1 MIENGSDPDLMAR
14 SRAGDTEAFRALFD
28 RKHRRVYLIA
38 YQILGNPSQAEEVVQ
53 DVFLALWRHLDRY
66 RPRFTVDTWLT
77 RIATN
82 RAIDVWRSQRR
93 EVPVGDQRSSQDGHP
108 TTGEPSPWR
117 SSSAGSAEAGSVAGR
132 RGEPAQ
138 GEDPEAFA
146 RWREVQAIWNGLAEL
161 LPPQQRAAFV
171 LREIEGISTSE
182 VAATLGCRA
191 STVRSHVAE
200 ARRTLQ
206 AALRERY
213 PELLR

>member
-1 MIENGSDPDLMAR
+1 MIENGSDRELMAR
-14 SRAGDTEAFRALFD
+14 SRSGDTEAFRALFE

-38 YQILGNPSQAEEVVQ
+38 YQVLGNPSQAEEVVQ
-53 DVFLALWRHLDRY
+53 DVFLALWQHLDRY

-93 EVPVGDQRSSQDGHP
+93 DHPMDDESRGEEGHA
-108 TTGEPSPWR
+108 TTGELASGI
-117 SSSAGSAEAGSVAGR
+117 SSAAGPSASGVSEAGRNG
-132 RGEPAQ
+132 G
-138 GEDPEAFA
+138 PEAVA
-146 RWREVQAIWNGLAEL
+146 RWHEVQAIWNELADL

-171 LREIEGISTSE
+171 LREIEETPTGE
-182 VAATLGCRA
+182 VGLALGCSA

-200 ARRTLQ
+200 ARRILR
-206 AALRERY
+206 AALSERY